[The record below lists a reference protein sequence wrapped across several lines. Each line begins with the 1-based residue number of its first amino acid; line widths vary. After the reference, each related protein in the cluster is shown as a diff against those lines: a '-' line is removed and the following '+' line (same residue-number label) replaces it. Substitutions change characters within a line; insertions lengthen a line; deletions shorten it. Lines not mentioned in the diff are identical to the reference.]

1 MRNDLH
7 LPVAMQH
14 TRPLFQGLSIFLIG
28 LLWLLPNVAQGQ
40 YTFTSDPGGVWS
52 VDDNWLSDP
61 LTGNISVAN
70 NSITVTGNGTLF
82 LAELEEGMI
91 ISRNNGTTIGVIA
104 TINSNNSLTLT
115 AASSGNYS
123 NNPYRIKRVP
133 TASDHVIIN
142 EDINIPAGVS
152 AACASLDIGTGLTG
166 GSILLS
172 FDAASSSLTVGGN
185 VRIFGPNSGGGS
197 GNTRVIEVNAGTM
210 TVGGNLT
217 IGQGQNNSQ
226 ENRVSAVIITT
237 GTLTVDGNLSFVTG
251 TLHASENTSLQ
262 AQIQMNGSGVFNL
275 KGSFTLSNGIGRL
288 VMNSAAVFNY
298 NGASAAQSVLMGAL
312 TDREYQIAYSNLH
325 LNNTNTNGATLSAA
339 ITGTNVTGD
348 LKVQSGTFNNG
359 AFPIALSVNDSFIVS
374 NGATF
379 VLGGTTTMVT
389 VSGTGAKTFG
399 ATSTTNYNGGIQT
412 VTAETYGNLGLRGGD
427 VKIMPVS
434 TTTVARNL
442 TIAGAGTSVTANAS
456 INVGGKVTINN
467 SGTYSAGSFAH
478 TVGGDWEN
486 NANFDAGTSHI
497 IFNTAS
503 SKLIYGDSANEF
515 YDLTLDAAMGATLN
529 DNSMIVNHDL
539 TLLNGT
545 LRIGNHDLTINPGGT
560 ILGGFDNAYVR
571 TNGTGVLRQ
580 TVADQTVVFHVGV
593 MSYNPAVLN
602 NTGGTPDIYSVRV
615 VDNVFDEGSAGD
627 FVTENVVDRTWF
639 VEEDVAGDSHLDMM
653 FQWNAGDELEGFTA
667 NACYISHYMDG
678 GWQANTMA
686 NGSARILS
694 ITDVTSLS
702 PFAIGSNG
710 ALPIELIAFSAT
722 ADKQKVVLDWSTAT
736 EINNEYFS
744 IERSNNGRDFVQI
757 GKIDGA
763 GTSYQRLDY
772 TFTDAAPLQ
781 GWNYYRLQQMDYDG
795 HFSYSPI
802 EAVLMDGKAGTNDFL
817 VFPNPVEQVLNLKM
831 NRLAQATD
839 RLEIFNATGQLVLS
853 VKLTDALSAPTD
865 VSTLPAGAY
874 LARVRAAEGST
885 TTSFVKQ

>member
-14 TRPLFQGLSIFLIG
+14 TRALFQGLSIFLIG
-28 LLWLLPNVAQGQ
+28 LLWLLPNVAQAQVTMETTGDGSW
-40 YTFTSDPGGVWS
+40 SDEN
-52 VDDNWLSDP
+52 NWRSSTT
-61 LTGNISVAN
+61 LTGNITASTG
-70 NSITVTGNGTLF
+70 SISVTGSGTLF
-82 LAELEEGMI
+82 DTQLTVGSI
-91 ISRNNGTTIGVIA
+91 ITKNGGAVIGTVASIQSNTA
-104 TINSNNSLTLT
+104 LTLVAGALSNHNNNS
-115 AASSGNYS
+115 
-123 NNPYRIKRVP
+123 YRVIRVP
-133 TASDHVIIN
+133 TANDAVDIIQ
-142 EDINIPAGVS
+142 DVTIPSGFS
-152 AACASLDIGTGLTG
+152 AVCASLRIGTQISG
-166 GSILLS
+166 GSMMLS
-172 FDAASSSLTVGGN
+172 FDAASSALTVGGN
-185 VRIFGPNSGGGS
+185 VMIFGP
-197 GNTRVIEVNAGTM
+197 GNNNNRELRVNAGTM

-275 KGSFTLSNGIGRL
+275 KGSFTLSNGIGTL
-288 VMNSAAVFNY
+288 TMNSAAVFNY

-359 AFPIALSVNDSFIVS
+359 AFPIALSTNDSFIVS

-379 VLGGTTTMVT
+379 ILGGTTTMVT

-467 SGTYSAGSFAH
+467 SGTYSAGSFVH

-503 SKLIYGDSANEF
+503 SKLIYGASANTF
-515 YDLTLDAAMGATLN
+515 YDLTLDATNGATVN
-529 DNSMIVNHDL
+529 DNSLTVNHDL

-560 ILGGFDNAYVR
+560 ILGGFTTAYVR

-627 FVTENVVDRTWF
+627 FVTENVVGRTWF

-653 FQWNAGDELEGFTA
+653 FQWNIGDELEGFTA

-722 ADKQKVVLDWSTAT
+722 ADKQKVLLDWSTAT

-817 VFPNPVEQVLNLKM
+817 VFPNPVEQALNLKM

-853 VKLTDALSAPTD
+853 VKLTDALSTPTD
-865 VSTLPAGAY
+865 VSALPAGAY
-874 LARVRAAEGST
+874 LARVRAADGST